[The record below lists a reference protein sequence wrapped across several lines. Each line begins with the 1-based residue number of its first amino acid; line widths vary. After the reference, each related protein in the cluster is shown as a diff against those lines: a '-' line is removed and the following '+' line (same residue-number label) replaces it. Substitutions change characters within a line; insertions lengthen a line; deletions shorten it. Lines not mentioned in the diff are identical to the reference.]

1 MKNTSR
7 KILLSLSLCFA
18 LGAHSQ
24 GQDTSEAD
32 ASLFS
37 YAPTPQTQAFI
48 RYGSNP
54 VELYTGNLSVSIPVY
69 TYSDNDFQIPVSVG
83 YSSQGF
89 IPGKQT
95 GILGMNWF
103 LNCGGAVSREIK
115 GVADDHIGHDNT
127 IGILLGGDHYDEE
140 DVLGIKDG
148 ELNSNGLQHYVIE
161 NRETTSDIYHFNF
174 QGHSGTF
181 HFDGKKQL
189 HVYNTGGNHGTY
201 KITTV
206 HAGSGDKKITGFI
219 IKTGDG
225 YEYTFGGNGINELM
239 NSTERSLGGKL
250 TGTAVFSFDKNALA
264 ENPIVTWNL
273 TKITAPNGR
282 TVTFG
287 YKTVQSGIGSSISS
301 ATPNTPFLVTSF
313 SNALNVKEESGVDH
327 MRNVS
332 IVQTTYLSRI
342 SIGNSGE
349 IEFSMSLKNCC
360 DRPATPSILTSIEQD
375 HCITQ
380 KLYKLDA
387 ITVRNSSNKEV
398 HRTEFTY
405 KEKDNRL
412 ILTKVHTDGV
422 GDYTMQY
429 HEDSPY
435 PAISTADTDF
445 WGFYNGKGNSYGIIS
460 ATKVDSDYDDYISSN
475 AKNPDWHYSRLGC
488 LKLMTYPTKGF
499 STFEYEANRA
509 ENILLKRKRPGN
521 IISPAPDNLP
531 AVPPADE
538 EDEIAY
544 LVDCYPYSILFY
556 SNDETGGVRL
566 VRTTDY
572 DMHDGYQSRT
582 FSYSGGT
589 VYTFP
594 KFFTAS
600 TGLLPIYNPMM
611 EFPGNSLDKQ
621 HIGYSTATEKYSDGS
636 YVVYRYNDYHSNP
649 DEYEGQV
656 HKKHSA
662 FGNIGYASSPSFI
675 NNILREPNSNHH
687 KRGKVNRIEY
697 YNSNRQLVKR
707 TSYEY
712 AMHDTTYTAY
722 IVMSGKYANSVKR
735 YTGDYRTTAIA
746 ETEYHAGME
755 FTTTSEFTYD
765 NMGRSISTAVTMPG
779 GICEHH
785 DTEYL
790 NDSNRSIYNLPILTS
805 ISQSTNGEEATLT
818 KMTRYEYPTSGAI
831 HLPSVIKEARLNG
844 NEAADTAPASLSYTI
859 VQRVAAY
866 DTQGNP
872 TEIVDKHGMHTAILW
887 GYGGLYPVVQ
897 ARGMTA
903 ATLKSLTGISGNTPL
918 QGSLSASQ
926 RSALYSHSG
935 SLVDI
940 YEHEPLVG
948 LTKHYGNNGSFTSYE
963 YDTYGRLTGI
973 ADSKGKLNRYSYAPA
988 TGSPGILL
996 PTEPEL
1002 KPIE

>member
-1 MKNTSR
+1 MRNISR
-7 KILLSLSLCFA
+7 KFFLSLSLCYA
-18 LGAHSQ
+18 LGVHAQ
-24 GQDTSEAD
+24 GQNTSEAN

-37 YAPTPQTQAFI
+37 YTPTPQTQAFI
-48 RYGSNP
+48 RYGLNP
-54 VELYTGNLSVSIPVY
+54 VEQYTGNLSVSIPVY
-69 TYSDNDFQIPVSVG
+69 TYSDNDFQLPISVG

-115 GVADDHIGHDNT
+115 GVADDHTGYDNT
-127 IGILLGGDHYDEE
+127 MGILLGDDHYDEE

-148 ELNSNGLQHYVIE
+148 ELNSNGLQHYIIE

-201 KITTV
+201 TITPIMP
-206 HAGSGDKKITGFI
+206 SNNELCGFN
-219 IKTGDG
+219 IKSGDG
-225 YEYTFGGNGINELM
+225 YEYTFGSNDLNVRT
-239 NSTERSLGGKL
+239 NSVERNIGGKL
-250 TGTAVFSFDKNALA
+250 TGLAVFTFQETSLA

-282 TVTFG
+282 TVTFE
-287 YKTVQSGIGSSISS
+287 YKTVESSIGSSINST
-301 ATPNTPFLVTSF
+301 TPNNPFLVTSF
-313 SNALNVKEESGVDH
+313 SNALLVEDESGVNH

-332 IVQTTYLSRI
+332 IVQTTYLSKI
-342 SIGNSGE
+342 SIEDGGE
-349 IEFSMSLKNCC
+349 IEFSMSLKDCC
-360 DRPATPSILTSIEQD
+360 DRPATPSTLTSIEQD

-380 KLYKLDA
+380 KLYKLDT
-387 ITVRNSSNKEV
+387 ITARNSSGKEV

-422 GDYTMQY
+422 GDYTMRY
-429 HEDSPY
+429 YEDSPY

-445 WGFYNGKGNSYGIIS
+445 WGFYNGKGNSYDITTS
-460 ATKVDSDYDDYISSN
+460 TKADSDYDEYIDSD

-488 LKLMTYPTKGF
+488 LKFMTYPTKGF

-509 ENILLKRKRPGN
+509 ENILLKRKHPGHT
-521 IISPAPDNLP
+521 ISQAPDNIP
-531 AVPPADE
+531 AVSPSDE
-538 EDEIAY
+538 EGEIAY

-556 SNDETGGVRL
+556 SNDETGGVRIA
-566 VRTTDY
+566 RTNDY
-572 DMHDGYQSRT
+572 DAHEGHLSRR
-582 FSYSGGT
+582 YKYNVGT
-589 VYTFP
+589 VYSFPRTFM
-594 KFFTAS
+594 T
-600 TGLLPIYNPMM
+600 
-611 EFPGNSLDKQ
+611 GNSMTQILNPRIEYPANSFDKQ
-621 HIGYSTATEKYSDGS
+621 HIGYRSVSETFADGS
-636 YVVYRYNDYHSNP
+636 YIIYSYNDYQSNP

-656 HKKHSA
+656 HKKDSG
-662 FGNIGYASSPSFI
+662 FGNIGYTYSPSFI

-697 YNSNRQLVKR
+697 YNSDRQLVKR

-735 YTGDYRTTAIA
+735 YTGDYRTTAIT
-746 ETEYHAGME
+746 ETEYHAGIE

-765 NMGRSISTAVTMPG
+765 NMGRNISTAITMPG
-779 GICEHH
+779 GICEYH

-790 NDSNRSIYNLPILTS
+790 NDPSRSIYNLPVLTS
-805 ISQSTNGEEATLT
+805 IRQSTDGEDATLA

-831 HLPSVIKEARLNG
+831 HLPSVIKEAKLNG
-844 NEAADTAPASLSYTI
+844 NEAADTAPASLSYTTL
-859 VQRVAAY
+859 QRVAAY
-866 DTQGNP
+866 DTHGNP
-872 TEIVDKHGMHTAILW
+872 TEIVDKHGVHTAILW
-887 GYGGLYPVVQ
+887 GYGGMYPIVQ

-903 ATLKSLTGISGNTPL
+903 ATLKSLAGISGNSPL

-935 SLVDI
+935 SQVDI

-948 LTKHYGNNGSFTSYE
+948 LTKHYGSDGSFTSYE
-963 YDTYGRLTGI
+963 YDAYGRLTGI
-973 ADSKGKLNRYSYAPA
+973 ADSKGRLYSYSYAPA
-988 TGSPGILL
+988 TGSSDILL
-996 PTEPEL
+996 PTDSEL